1 MYFTSTDSQCNNKCQ
16 VLSLR
21 VILMYIISNISRAI
35 YAESHGVRF
44 TTGNVVCL
52 CIKEDAFPSFGFIT
66 KIIIVADNIFFIL
79 NKAVTDYF
87 ESSYLAYHVYK
98 TNEMCIVVLD
108 DLAHQIPLFP
118 QTVSGDMFVKLRNS
132 SVTEFLE

>member
-1 MYFTSTDSQCNNKCQ
+1 
-16 VLSLR
+16 
-21 VILMYIISNISRAI
+21 MYIISNISFRAI
-35 YAESHGVRF
+35 YPERHGVRF
-44 TTGNVVCL
+44 TTGNMVCL

-66 KIIIVADNIFFIL
+66 QILIVAENIFFIL
-79 NKAVTDYF
+79 NEAVTDYF

-118 QTVSGDMFVKLRNS
+118 QLFQGICLLN
-132 SVTEFLE
+132 

>member
-1 MYFTSTDSQCNNKCQ
+1 MIMYFTSTNSQCNNKCQ

-66 KIIIVADNIFFIL
+66 KIL
-79 NKAVTDYF
+79 SCG
-87 ESSYLAYHVYK
+87 EH
-98 TNEMCIVVLD
+98 
-108 DLAHQIPLFP
+108 
-118 QTVSGDMFVKLRNS
+118 
-132 SVTEFLE
+132 FLYIK